1 MSGNPYSRETA
12 DIEQRRRDLKR
23 SDPDLYAYIEALA
36 AAREL
41 DRAGG
46 DASGARDKYGAANR
60 VWREAARW
68 AAVRD
73 RLRGEGGGP

>member
-1 MSGNPYSRETA
+1 MSGKPYDRDTE
-12 DIEQRRRDLKR
+12 DVEQRRRDLKR

-46 DASGARDKYGAANR
+46 LASGARDNYGAANR
-60 VWREAARW
+60 VWAEAGRW

-73 RLRGEGGGP
+73 RIRDA